1 MHDFIKRKFTA
12 IEIIKFLVLTVA
24 MGIVSFPSLQQYW
37 STSWPFHSYNFN
49 KIMARD
55 RFLLL
60 LQFFHL
66 ADNSAS
72 VPRGSPGFDKLYKL
86 RRLITMLTTKFK
98 TTLNLSRELA
108 IDESIIGFKGR
119 LSFLQYMPKKPTK
132 WGMKAWVLSDS
143 HTGYV
148 WNWRLYTGKE
158 ESKEL
163 TTPLAEHVVL
173 DLLVGLEN
181 RGHHVYF
188 DNYYT
193 SIPLSMKLSDLGFGS
208 CGTVRINRK
217 GIPKD
222 FQTCKLKKGEVVT
235 FCDGT
240 VSGLKWMD
248 KRPVSMLSTIHDDS
262 LVSKRRRTKQIAGG
276 VEEIQKPLMV
286 EMYNT
291 YMGGVDRGDQLV
303 VYYAFSHATKKWW
316 KRAFFHLMEVAMVNA
331 YIVYCKSTPTKRL
344 SHLEFRI
351 AVATGLL
358 QTLEAPTPA
367 RPLSSPS
374 EAPLRLTNVGM
385 HFPEPA
391 HGRPDCKVCSDRSTG
406 NRKQTNSQCKVC
418 KIALCPFPCF
428 EKFHTLKKYK

>member
-148 WNWRLYTGKE
+148 WNWRLLVWRTE
-158 ESKEL
+158 V
-163 TTPLAEHVVL
+163 TTS
-173 DLLVGLEN
+173 
-181 RGHHVYF
+181 
-188 DNYYT
+188 T
-193 SIPLSMKLSDLGFGS
+193 SIITTQAFLSL
-208 CGTVRINRK
+208 
-217 GIPKD
+217 
-222 FQTCKLKKGEVVT
+222 
-235 FCDGT
+235 
-240 VSGLKWMD
+240 
-248 KRPVSMLSTIHDDS
+248 
-262 LVSKRRRTKQIAGG
+262 
-276 VEEIQKPLMV
+276 
-286 EMYNT
+286 
-291 YMGGVDRGDQLV
+291 
-303 VYYAFSHATKKWW
+303 
-316 KRAFFHLMEVAMVNA
+316 
-331 YIVYCKSTPTKRL
+331 
-344 SHLEFRI
+344 
-351 AVATGLL
+351 
-358 QTLEAPTPA
+358 
-367 RPLSSPS
+367 
-374 EAPLRLTNVGM
+374 
-385 HFPEPA
+385 
-391 HGRPDCKVCSDRSTG
+391 
-406 NRKQTNSQCKVC
+406 
-418 KIALCPFPCF
+418 
-428 EKFHTLKKYK
+428 